1 MKKNINKYDLTAND
15 IISFG
20 SISILN
26 GEIHTR
32 VELWSLKA
40 FKKLNFK
47 ARDDVRYGLYLDYD
61 LYNDKCKLRMV
72 EVNNK
77 IYNTYTYNLN
87 ERENKNIKNK
97 LENYCIKEL
106 GKSIETIKYY
116 EFTKQDLKENDEEW
130 QE

>member
-20 SISILN
+20 NISILN

-32 VELWSLKA
+32 VDLWSLKA

-97 LENYCIKEL
+97 LENHCIKEL

>member
-1 MKKNINKYDLTAND
+1 MKKNINKYDLISND

-47 ARDDVRYGLYLDYD
+47 DRDDVRYGLYLDYD

>member
-1 MKKNINKYDLTAND
+1 MEKNINKYDLTAND

-47 ARDDVRYGLYLDYD
+47 VREDVRDGLYLDYE
-61 LYNDKCKLRMV
+61 LYTDKCKLRMV

-97 LENYCIKEL
+97 LENHCIKEL

>member
-1 MKKNINKYDLTAND
+1 MKKNINKYDLTSND

>member
-26 GEIHTR
+26 GEIHTP

-47 ARDDVRYGLYLDYD
+47 AREDVQYGLYLDYD

-97 LENYCIKEL
+97 LENHCIKEL

>member
-15 IISFG
+15 IISL
-20 SISILN
+20 SSVSILN

-32 VELWSLKA
+32 VDLWSLKA

>member
-1 MKKNINKYDLTAND
+1 MKKNINKYDLTSND

-32 VELWSLKA
+32 VELWSLKV

-61 LYNDKCKLRMV
+61 LYNDKCKLSMV

>member
-32 VELWSLKA
+32 VELWSLKV

-47 ARDDVRYGLYLDYD
+47 AREDVRYGLYLDYE
-61 LYNDKCKLRMV
+61 LYTDKCKLRMV

-77 IYNTYTYNLN
+77 IYNTYIYNLN

-97 LENYCIKEL
+97 LENHCIKEL
-106 GKSIETIKYY
+106 GKSIETIKFY

>member
-32 VELWSLKA
+32 VDLWSLKA

-47 ARDDVRYGLYLDYD
+47 ARDDVRYGLYLDYN

-77 IYNTYTYNLN
+77 IYNTYIYNLN

-97 LENYCIKEL
+97 LEKHCIKEL
-106 GKSIETIKYY
+106 GKSIETIKCY

>member
-47 ARDDVRYGLYLDYD
+47 ARDDVRYGLYLNYD

-72 EVNNK
+72 EVNSK
-77 IYNTYTYNLN
+77 IYNTYIYNLN

-97 LENYCIKEL
+97 LENHCIKEL

-116 EFTKQDLKENDEEW
+116 EFTKRDLKENDEEW

>member
-1 MKKNINKYDLTAND
+1 MKKSINKYDLTAND

-20 SISILN
+20 NISILN

-61 LYNDKCKLRMV
+61 LYNDKCKLR
-72 EVNNK
+72 
-77 IYNTYTYNLN
+77 
-87 ERENKNIKNK
+87 
-97 LENYCIKEL
+97 
-106 GKSIETIKYY
+106 Y
-116 EFTKQDLKENDEEW
+116 EFTKQDLKENDEKW

>member
-1 MKKNINKYDLTAND
+1 MKKSINKYDLTAND

-32 VELWSLKA
+32 VELWSLKV

-47 ARDDVRYGLYLDYD
+47 AREDVRYGLYLDYD
-61 LYNDKCKLRMV
+61 LYTDKCKLRMV

-77 IYNTYTYNLN
+77 IYNTYIYNLN

-97 LENYCIKEL
+97 LENHCIKEL